1 MKPSISIS
9 GFVLFIL
16 LTLAVSAVAPRPISA
31 SAPFLEDSLEPSAQQ
46 EGAPSGKQQARAPR
60 RAQDGSSGSDRG
72 PGTNHSQSPRN
83 GGDHSQVP
91 PPQPN
96 PDPRPSQPPRPGGPG
111 SGNPEAPGSGPSRP
125 PAQHQAPDRP
135 APRPPVH
142 QYPPIGPRPGYPRPG
157 YVWGRGNRWRL
168 YQYFLGNRPSPGPLH
183 RQRFYSGGYFPVGYL
198 QYMQPVPAHLLAY
211 LPPVPDG
218 CDIGYYNGY
227 CVIYDLHTLRIL
239 SVLDLYRF

>member
-60 RAQDGSSGSDRG
+60 RAQDGSSGSARG

-239 SVLDLYRF
+239 SVVDLYQP